1 MSCSVCDSVRGTT
14 RQQTTGLFSNYAD
27 ESATFD
33 DASGTAILASTVYR
47 LALLEGVHTHLPAAE
62 RSRTA
67 LSAPAS
73 SSSSSSSSGSPS
85 STSTAPAPSST
96 SSSTTGLAHFTADGW
111 LTPVVNP
118 YSFGREGSRS
128 PEGQAFVVEMY
139 AAWRDWVEAGAPGA
153 NAAVGVRVG
162 GGGGAGVGVGVGV
175 AVVLG
180 WVLALA

>member
-1 MSCSVCDSVRGTT
+1 MSHGTARHGP

-73 SSSSSSSSGSPS
+73 SSSSSSSSSGSPS

-96 SSSTTGLAHFTADGW
+96 SSSGTTDLAHFTADGW

-162 GGGGAGVGVGVGV
+162 RDGGAGVGVLV

-180 WVLALA
+180 WVLVLG